1 MTLRVFEGFAG
12 MGASFALRRLKQKY
26 PSFDY
31 ELVGYSEI
39 DKFAIK
45 LFEANHC
52 KKGDIRNYGD
62 ITKIN
67 PEELPDFD
75 IFTGGFPCQPFSV
88 AGLMQ
93 GVDDF
98 MGRGT
103 MLHHIV
109 RILKV
114 KKPKYI
120 LLENVKGF
128 LSEKF
133 KDTREALSEML
144 KEIGY
149 STFENSS
156 FVCTL
161 LNTKDYGIP
170 QNRERV
176 WIFASLERLPEDF
189 TLTPFSTCSS
199 GHVKN
204 FLDLIDD
211 IDENHYL
218 SEQQVVRL
226 KERLG
231 IASFKVDEPLCL
243 DVYNK
248 KIKTDGICPTLTDPK
263 HCSLRVLEPRRGREE
278 VRKMSIN
285 EMFKL
290 MGLGDLEVDW
300 AGLSYSQLATRAGN
314 GWDINVT
321 SILMENIFKQLGII
335 K

>member
-1 MTLRVFEGFAG
+1 MKVLQEWG
-12 MGASFALRRLKQKY
+12 GASFALRRLKQKY

-120 LLENVKGF
+120 LLENVKRF
-128 LSEKF
+128 F
-133 KDTREALSEML
+133 
-144 KEIGY
+144 I
-149 STFENSS
+149 
-156 FVCTL
+156 
-161 LNTKDYGIP
+161 
-170 QNRERV
+170 
-176 WIFASLERLPEDF
+176 
-189 TLTPFSTCSS
+189 
-199 GHVKN
+199 
-204 FLDLIDD
+204 
-211 IDENHYL
+211 
-218 SEQQVVRL
+218 
-226 KERLG
+226 
-231 IASFKVDEPLCL
+231 
-243 DVYNK
+243 
-248 KIKTDGICPTLTDPK
+248 
-263 HCSLRVLEPRRGREE
+263 
-278 VRKMSIN
+278 
-285 EMFKL
+285 
-290 MGLGDLEVDW
+290 
-300 AGLSYSQLATRAGN
+300 
-314 GWDINVT
+314 
-321 SILMENIFKQLGII
+321 
-335 K
+335 